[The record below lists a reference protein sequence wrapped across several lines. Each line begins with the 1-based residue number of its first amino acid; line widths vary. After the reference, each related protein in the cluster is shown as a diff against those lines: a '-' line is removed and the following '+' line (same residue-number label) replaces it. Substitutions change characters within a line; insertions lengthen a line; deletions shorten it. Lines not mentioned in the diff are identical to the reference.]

1 MESTIWGKDLPR
13 RAHKMRK
20 VTMEPII
27 KLENV
32 YYNYAAYDEGET
44 PTEALDG
51 INLALEGGRFIAVI
65 GHNGS
70 GKSTLAK
77 HLNALLLP
85 REGTVWVCGLDTR
98 NPSLLWDIRQSAGM
112 VFQNPDNQ
120 LVSSVVEEDVAFG
133 PENLGIAREEI
144 RRRVDEA
151 LADVGMAAYA
161 QHAPHLLSGGQ
172 KQRIAIAGI
181 IAMRPKIIVMDEPT
195 AMLDPSGRQEVMDTI
210 LKLKREEGITVIL
223 ITHFMEE
230 AVLADEVVV
239 MDQGRIVDRGEPR
252 AVFSKVDQLK
262 GIGLDVPPMTDLQKL
277 LRDGGLVLPGQMITI
292 QEMAEALCQLLQKK

>member
-1 MESTIWGKDLPR
+1 MESIIELK
-13 RAHKMRK
+13 K
-20 VTMEPII
+20 VSYE
-27 KLENV
+27 
-32 YYNYAAYDEGET
+32 YAAYEESEE
-44 PTEALDG
+44 PAAALRG
-51 INLALEGGRFIAVI
+51 IDLSLEPGQFIAVI

-85 REGTVWVCGLDTR
+85 TEGTVWVCGMDTKDPER
-98 NPSLLWDIRQSAGM
+98 LWEVRQSAGM

-133 PENLGIAREEI
+133 PENLGVPREEI

-151 LADVGMAAYA
+151 LADVAMGGYA
-161 QHAPHLLSGGQ
+161 QHAPHMLSGGQ

-181 IAMRPKIIVMDEPT
+181 IAMRPKVIVMDEPT

-230 AVLADEVVV
+230 AILADHVIV
-239 MDQGRIVDRGEPR
+239 MDAGRIVRRGAPR
-252 AVFSKVDQLK
+252 AVFSHVEELK
-262 GIGLDVPPMTDLQKL
+262 RIGLDVPPMTELAKL
-277 LRDGGLVLPGQMITI
+277 LHDQGIVVAQDIITTE
-292 QEMAEALCQLLQKK
+292 EMADAICRLLQKK

>member
-1 MESTIWGKDLPR
+1 MESIIELK
-13 RAHKMRK
+13 K
-20 VTMEPII
+20 VSYE
-27 KLENV
+27 
-32 YYNYAAYDEGET
+32 YAAYEESEE
-44 PTEALDG
+44 PAAALRG
-51 INLALEGGRFIAVI
+51 IDLSLEPGQFIAVI

-85 REGTVWVCGLDTR
+85 TEGTVWVCGMDTKDPER
-98 NPSLLWDIRQSAGM
+98 LWEVRQSAGM

-133 PENLGIAREEI
+133 PENLGVPREEI

-151 LADVGMAAYA
+151 LADVAMAGYA
-161 QHAPHLLSGGQ
+161 QHAPHMLSGGQ

-181 IAMRPKIIVMDEPT
+181 IAMRPKVIVMDEPT

-230 AVLADEVVV
+230 AILADHVIV
-239 MDQGRIVDRGEPR
+239 MDAGRIVRRGAPR
-252 AVFSKVDQLK
+252 AVFSHVEELK
-262 GIGLDVPPMTDLQKL
+262 RIGLDVPPMTELAKL
-277 LRDGGLVLPGQMITI
+277 LHDQGIAVAQDIITTE
-292 QEMAEALCQLLQKK
+292 EMADAICRLLQKK

>member
-1 MESTIWGKDLPR
+1 
-13 RAHKMRK
+13 
-20 VTMEPII
+20 MEPII
-27 KLENV
+27 ELKKVSYE
-32 YYNYAAYDEGET
+32 YAAYEESEE
-44 PTEALDG
+44 PVAALKG
-51 INLALEGGRFIAVI
+51 IDLSLEPGKFIAVI

-85 REGTVWVCGLDTR
+85 TEGTVWVCGIDTKDPER
-98 NPSLLWDIRQSAGM
+98 LWDVRQSAGM

-133 PENLGIAREEI
+133 PENLGVPREEI

-151 LADVGMAAYA
+151 LEDVGMSAYA
-161 QHAPHLLSGGQ
+161 QHAPHMLSGGQ

-181 IAMRPKIIVMDEPT
+181 IAMRPRIIVMDEPT

-230 AVLADEVVV
+230 AILADHVIV
-239 MDQGRIVDRGEPR
+239 MDGGCIVRQGTPR
-252 AVFSKVDQLK
+252 AVFSHVEELK
-262 GIGLDVPPMTDLQKL
+262 AIGLDVPPMTELAKL
-277 LRDGGLVLPGQMITI
+277 LRDQGLAVEQDIITI
-292 QEMAEALCQLLQKK
+292 EEMADAICRLLQKK

>member
-1 MESTIWGKDLPR
+1 
-13 RAHKMRK
+13 
-20 VTMEPII
+20 MEPII
-27 KLENV
+27 ELKKVSYE
-32 YYNYAAYDEGET
+32 YAAYEESEE
-44 PTEALDG
+44 PAAALKG
-51 INLALEGGRFIAVI
+51 IDLSLEPGKFIAVI

-85 REGTVWVCGLDTR
+85 TEGTVWVCGIDTKDPER
-98 NPSLLWDIRQSAGM
+98 LWDVRQSAGM

-133 PENLGIAREEI
+133 PENLGVPREEI

-151 LADVGMAAYA
+151 LEDVGMSAYA
-161 QHAPHLLSGGQ
+161 QHAPHMLSGGQ

-181 IAMRPKIIVMDEPT
+181 IAMRPRVIVMDEPT

-230 AVLADEVVV
+230 AILADHVIV
-239 MDQGRIVDRGEPR
+239 MDGGCIVRQGTPR
-252 AVFSKVDQLK
+252 AVFSHVEELK
-262 GIGLDVPPMTDLQKL
+262 AIGLDVPPMTELAKL
-277 LRDGGLVLPGQMITI
+277 LRDQGLSVDQDIITI
-292 QEMAEALCQLLQKK
+292 EEMADAICRLLQKK

>member
-1 MESTIWGKDLPR
+1 MK
-13 RAHKMRK
+13 
-20 VTMEPII
+20 PIV
-27 KLENV
+27 KLEQV
-32 YYNYAAYDEGET
+32 WYEYSAYEDEE
-44 PTEALDG
+44 EVVSSALNG
-51 INLALEGGRFIAVI
+51 IDLSLEEGKFIAII

-77 HLNALLLP
+77 HINALFLSTK
-85 REGTVWVCGLDTR
+85 GVVWVSGLDTR
-98 NPSLLWDIRQSAGM
+98 QADQLWEIRQSAGM

-133 PENLGIAREEI
+133 PENLGVPREEI

-151 LADVGMAAYA
+151 LADVGMSRYA
-161 QHAPHLLSGGQ
+161 QHAPHMLSGGQ

-181 IAMRPKIIVMDEPT
+181 IAMRPRVIVMDEPT

-210 LKLKREEGITVIL
+210 LKLKREENITVIL

-239 MDQGRIVDRGEPR
+239 MDKGRVVSQGTPREVFVNVDE
-252 AVFSKVDQLK
+252 LK
-262 GIGLDVPPMTDLQKL
+262 EIGLDVPPMTELAKQ
-277 LRDGGLVLPGQMITI
+277 LRGAGMDVPADMITI
-292 QEMAEALCQLLQKK
+292 KEMADALCQLLLKK

>member
-1 MESTIWGKDLPR
+1 
-13 RAHKMRK
+13 
-20 VTMEPII
+20 MEPII
-27 KLENV
+27 ELKKVSYE
-32 YYNYAAYDEGET
+32 YAAYEESEE
-44 PTEALDG
+44 PAAALKG
-51 INLALEGGRFIAVI
+51 IDLSLEPGKFIAVI

-85 REGTVWVCGLDTR
+85 TEGTVWVCGIDTKDPER
-98 NPSLLWDIRQSAGM
+98 LWDVRQSAGM

-133 PENLGIAREEI
+133 PENLGVPREEI

-151 LADVGMAAYA
+151 LEDVGMSAYA
-161 QHAPHLLSGGQ
+161 QHAPHMLSGGQ

-181 IAMRPKIIVMDEPT
+181 IAMRPRIIVMDEPT

-230 AVLADEVVV
+230 AILADHVIV
-239 MDQGRIVDRGEPR
+239 MDGGCIVRQGTPR
-252 AVFSKVDQLK
+252 AVFSHVEELK
-262 GIGLDVPPMTDLQKL
+262 AIGLDVPPMTELAKL
-277 LRDGGLVLPGQMITI
+277 LRDQGLAVEQDIITI
-292 QEMAEALCQLLQKK
+292 EEMADAICRLLQKK